1 MKCEYLEC
9 GKVLAPHGVR
19 GALKIDC
26 WCDTPAVAA
35 ALPALYFKGADGK
48 YTGKRLLHASP
59 YKGGLLATVEGITD
73 PETAATLRGCVLYA
87 RREDLDPRG
96 ERVFYAET
104 YGLPVFDVDTG
115 RELGRVREVD
125 TSRKTVLYVI
135 VTEGGEAL
143 LPDAPE
149 FIKEIDVERGLY
161 VRPIP
166 GLFDEI

>member
-19 GALKIDC
+19 GAMKIDC

-35 ALPALYFKGADGK
+35 ALPALYLKDGGK
-48 YTGKRLLHASP
+48 YTGLRLLHASP
-59 YKGGLLATVEGITD
+59 YKGGLLVTVEGIGD
-73 PETAATLRGCVLYA
+73 PEAAAALRGRVLYA

-115 RELGRVREVD
+115 RTLGRVREVD

-135 VTEGGEAL
+135 TTEGGEVL

-149 FIKEIDVERGLY
+149 FIKEIDVERGLF

>member
-1 MKCEYLEC
+1 M
-9 GKVLAPHGVR
+9 APHGIR

-35 ALPALYFKGADGK
+35 ALPALYLRGSDGK
-48 YTGKRLLHASP
+48 YTGMRLLHASP

-73 PETAATLRGCVLYA
+73 PEAAAALRGRVLYA
-87 RREDLDPRG
+87 RREDLDPQG

-104 YGLPVFDVDTG
+104 YGLSVYDVDTG
-115 RELGRVREVD
+115 RVLGRVKEVD
-125 TSRKTVLYVI
+125 TSRRTVLYV
-135 VTEGGEAL
+135 VTTEGGEVL

-149 FIKEIDVERGLY
+149 FIKEIDIERGLF